1 MTKYPR
7 GLWVG
12 VDKSADLLYW
22 RRRAAQLER
31 ALVDLGKTMAKQQ
44 DMLLRMEQ
52 EIQYLKHGRKK
63 RWERRHHDHGL
74 RGRHPQAN
82 LKTATRPSSS
92 DKKRRRPSKS
102 PTSSS
107 YS

>member
-1 MTKYPR
+1 MTKHR
-7 GLWVG
+7 RNLWIVA
-12 VDKSADLLYW
+12 DKSADLLYW
-22 RRRAAQLER
+22 RRRAAQLES
-31 ALVDLGKTMAKQQ
+31 ALVDLGITIAKQQ

-52 EIQYLKHGRKK
+52 QIQYLKHGRKK

-92 DKKRRRPSKS
+92 MMP
-102 PTSSS
+102 P
-107 YS
+107 